1 MIAGLLVND
10 DGLMIF
16 LVFFICLNIADLFV
30 HLNERHLRSFYIT
43 MLVLSLLLTGYACYC
58 KYKQAK
64 ARLEQSQ
71 QTQEVQP

>member
-16 LVFFICLNIADLFV
+16 LVFLICFVTADFFV
-30 HLNERHLRSFYIT
+30 HLSSRPLKAFSIA
-43 MLVLSLLLTGYACYC
+43 MIVLSLLLTGYACYC
-58 KYKQAK
+58 KWHQAN
-64 ARLEQSQ
+64 ARLE